1 MTFINDLDDMT
12 QHTLSKL
19 AHDSKQGGRG
29 ETDQMVAMKMIKGL
43 EHGTYKGRLCEPGFR
58 SFKKRIGGVGKGSYQ
73 CV

>member
-43 EHGTYKGRLCEPGFR
+43 EHTNIQGQADRARTA
-58 SFKKRIGGVGKGSYQ
+58 
-73 CV
+73 